1 MTSHSMVA
9 HRWAQDDENGR
20 TARGFNMYFERYGRG
35 ADRVNVIF
43 SYGTHFP
50 AAAFVTDAHGRRVVL
65 YTTHRRSVSTAKHL
79 SHIRWAIP
87 SGVPVFS
94 VPNVSRMHKPGGAGD
109 FHGDNLRAYI
119 ESAAGLAEKAKRARV
134 YGPWLLSQARDQLAE
149 AQRYADAFKVKGF
162 KVPALEDV
170 AGQWAKM
177 TAAKARAEAKAR
189 KEAEK
194 RAREAREAERLADAE
209 AFAAWMRGERQSA
222 PFSYRV
228 RDDGTVYLRRFRGVV
243 RDLRSQERDGSRVDE
258 LQTSQGA
265 AVPWEHA
272 VKAFRFIKL
281 CRERGESFHRNGRVI
296 RVGHFQVDAISP
308 QGDMTAGCHRFAW
321 DEIERLARAEGVFDL
336 PAAADAVETRQ
347 AEPA

>member
-1 MTSHSMVA
+1 MTSHAMVA

-50 AAAFVTDAHGRRVVL
+50 AAAFVTDAHGRRVALV
-65 YTTHRRSVSTAKHL
+65 TTRTRSISTAKHM
-79 SHIRWAIP
+79 SHIRRAIRGP
-87 SGVPVFS
+87 YFNVPD
-94 VPNVSRMHKPGGAGD
+94 VSRMHKPGGAGD

-119 ESAAGLAEKAKRARV
+119 ESAAGLAAKAKRARV
-134 YGPWLLSQARDQLAE
+134 NGPWLLSQARDVLAE
-149 AQRYADAFKVKGF
+149 AQRYADAFKLKT
-162 KVPALEDV
+162 KVPPLEDV
-170 AGQWAKM
+170 AGAWAKM

-209 AFAAWMRGERQSA
+209 AFAGWMRGERQSA

-281 CRERGESFHRNGRVI
+281 CRERGEGFHRNGRVI
-296 RVGHFQVDAISP
+296 RVGHFQVDSIAP
-308 QGDMTAGCHRFAW
+308 NGDMVAGCHRFAW